1 MPGGPKPGERN
12 PMPAYYLHQVK
23 TIRDT
28 IIVVDNTPVMAA
40 TVIYINDQPVID
52 ADGKPVPNQI
62 GWTLGPVETR
72 NEAEVLSLAIAKRYN
87 YDILIDGQL
96 LNLPLIDRS
105 QAASAMGSVTGGKKA
120 AASRENGARGGRPR
134 KQK

>member
-1 MPGGPKPGERN
+1 MPT
-12 PMPAYYLHQVK
+12 YYLHQVK

-28 IIVVDNTPVMAA
+28 IIVVDNAPTMTA
-40 TVIYINDQPVID
+40 TVTYINDHPVID
-52 ADGKPVPNQI
+52 VDGNPVPNQI

-72 NEAEVLSLAIAKRYN
+72 NEAEVLALAIAQRYN

-105 QAASAMGSVTGGKKA
+105 QAAAAMGAVTGGRKA
-120 AASRENGARGGRPR
+120 ATARENGKRGGRPR
-134 KQK
+134 KTK